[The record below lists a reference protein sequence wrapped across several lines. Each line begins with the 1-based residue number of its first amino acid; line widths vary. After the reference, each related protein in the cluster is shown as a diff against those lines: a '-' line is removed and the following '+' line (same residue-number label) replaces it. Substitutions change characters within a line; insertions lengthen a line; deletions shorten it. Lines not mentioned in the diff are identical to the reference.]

1 MITSAAANKYAVV
14 SGFGYSLIVVL
25 SSFFFWKI

>member
-1 MITSAAANKYAVV
+1 MITSAVANKYDVV
-14 SGFGYSLIVVL
+14 RGFDSILIVVL